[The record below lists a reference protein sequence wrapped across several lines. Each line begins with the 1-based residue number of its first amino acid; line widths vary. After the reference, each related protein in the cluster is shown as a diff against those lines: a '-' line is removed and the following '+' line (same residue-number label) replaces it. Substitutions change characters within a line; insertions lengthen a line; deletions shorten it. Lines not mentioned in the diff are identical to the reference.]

1 MEAYLDEEI
10 IKKREEQKR
19 KKYSS
24 LENGYY
30 VAGKILQF
38 GEKEI
43 LGGFRIYLPD
53 NMGTMPE
60 EIARI
65 KYPSEF
71 RPPMILT
78 TVDLSVNIGF
88 NLFERQMEA
97 GETEDMAKRMEAAIE
112 REHPDY
118 RFYGCKEMEKVAG
131 HRFSFRSHGMDSDL
145 YNMMLAV
152 SLEKNLILAN
162 FNCPY
167 KDYKHWEKAVVLMWE
182 TIRPARKRGDV
193 LR

>member
-1 MEAYLDEEI
+1 
-10 IKKREEQKR
+10 
-19 KKYSS
+19 
-24 LENGYY
+24 
-30 VAGKILQF
+30 
-38 GEKEI
+38 
-43 LGGFRIYLPD
+43 
-53 NMGTMPE
+53 
-60 EIARI
+60 
-65 KYPSEF
+65 
-71 RPPMILT
+71 
-78 TVDLSVNIGF
+78 
-88 NLFERQMEA
+88 
-97 GETEDMAKRMEAAIE
+97 MEAAIE

-118 RFYGCKEMEKVAG
+118 RFYGCRVMEKVEG

-152 SLEKNLILAN
+152 SLEKSLILAN